1 MRPQSKVADS
11 KMADKRRKEELD
23 WECKLMIELR
33 SAVEQSFKR
42 DFPRPDPSEHG
53 PNTRGRQAVPN
64 TLNRNE
70 MRANFFLPQQIRQGP
85 VLNPQPAQLVSV
97 LFNLRNLFLGV
108 FFFFFFPTLPI
119 HYSSTHPSRFFRP
132 QSLSQNVH
140 GF

>member
-1 MRPQSKVADS
+1 MTTTIDVTGLKTALFLFFCVIFFPSQHNSVRPQSKVADS

-23 WECKLMIELR
+23 WERKLMIELR

-64 TLNRNE
+64 ALNRNE

-85 VLNPQPAQLVSV
+85 VLNPQPAQLVSA
-97 LFNLRNLFLGV
+97 LFD
-108 FFFFFFPTLPI
+108 
-119 HYSSTHPSRFFRP
+119 
-132 QSLSQNVH
+132 
-140 GF
+140 